1 MNRVNAAILA
11 LADDPYPP
19 GSRKLHGEE
28 DLYRVR
34 IGDYRILYRVENERL
49 VVLVVNIGHRRD
61 IYRSL

>member
-11 LADDPYPP
+11 LSEDPYPP
-19 GSRKLHGEE
+19 GSKKLQGEE

-34 IGDYRILYRVENERL
+34 VGDYRVLYRVEDERL